1 MANILVIRTS
11 SFGDVALLAPVVYS
25 VAARYPQDRFT
36 VMTRQAFAPIFEH
49 LGFNVS
55 VLPLDMGKRHCG
67 ALGLFKIVCKAYAGR
82 FTHVA
87 DTHDV
92 LRSKVIRW
100 SLRLSF
106 SKIAKI
112 DKGREEKDR
121 MVTTKVTN
129 PFLKHT
135 TQRYLDVFEKLG
147 FKAEISFKNLYDFK
161 PRVFSQLS
169 KIVTEKQGTWIGIAP
184 FAKHRGKIYPVEKM
198 EKVVEMLSQR
208 ENTSLFLFGAGQEEL
223 KVIKKWTKKYPNII
237 KHQGLLNLNREL
249 LLISYLDVMITMDSA
264 NMHLASLVGVPV
276 VSVWGATHP
285 ALGFYGFEQ
294 DIDNAIGLD
303 LNCRPCSVYGNIP
316 CQYNGEGQYKCM
328 KQISEQS
335 IVNKVEQILE
345 KKKNETSVTDPIL
358 SL

>member
-55 VLPLDMGKRHCG
+55 VLPLDMRKKHCG
-67 ALGLFKIVCKAYAGR
+67 IFGLFKIIGKAYGGR

-100 SLRLSF
+100 CLRLSF
-106 SKIAKI
+106 TRIAVI
-112 DKGREEKDR
+112 DKGRKEKEQ
-121 MVTTKVTN
+121 VIATKVTT

-135 TQRYLDVFEKLG
+135 TERYLDVFEQLG
-147 FKAEISFKNLYDFK
+147 FKAEISFQNLYDFK
-161 PRVFSQLS
+161 PRVFSQLN
-169 KIVTEKQGTWIGIAP
+169 KIVEEKIGTWIGIAP
-184 FAKHRGKIYPVEKM
+184 FAKHKGKIYPVEKM
-198 EKVVEMLSQR
+198 GRIIEQLSQR
-208 ENTSLFLFGAGQEEL
+208 ENTSLFLFGAGEEEL
-223 KVIKKWTKKYPNII
+223 EIIKKWSRRYPNIVQ
-237 KHQGLLNLNREL
+237 HQGLLNLDREL

-264 NMHLASLVGVPV
+264 NMHLASLVSVPV

-285 ALGFYGFEQ
+285 ALGFYGFNQ
-294 DIDNAIGLD
+294 DIENAIGLD

-316 CQYNGEGQYKCM
+316 CQYKGEGAYKCM
-328 KQISEQS
+328 KQISEES
-335 IVNKVEQILE
+335 IIRKVEQVLD
-345 KKKNETSVTDPIL
+345 KKEQ
-358 SL
+358 